1 MSGLS
6 RRSFIKGAAVGVVG
20 AAAAGPFQGVAARA
34 ATIRMAGVTPA
45 TVHDPGYGPLG
56 PVPDLA
62 DGQVR
67 LHLPEGF
74 SYRSFTPRGF
84 IMDDGFAT
92 PARHDGMACFG
103 GPGNAFTLIRNHEI
117 NGPIGAFG
125 DPATAYDP
133 AAGSGTTRVVITS
146 FGEVISTE
154 VSSNGTQMN
163 CSGGPMPGGSWVTC
177 EETINGPDV
186 GNDFTGGNNSLLHQK
201 HGYIYEVPTRGRGSA
216 AVSPI
221 RSAGRFAHESVAYD
235 PITNALFLTEDD
247 FNFPS
252 GFYRYLPPDRS
263 NAAKRISDGGRLQML
278 AARGQPNADL
288 SGHIEVG
295 ATFDVD
301 WVDIDDPDPTFA
313 AGTTNDQAIVAVAN
327 QGLANGAAKFSRLE
341 GSIWDA
347 GVVYFTSTQGGAPD
361 PTIPVLAGFGDGRG
375 QVWAYHTVAGRLRLM
390 YESTGLDVLD
400 LPDNVTISNRGTLV
414 LCEDGLDSANFL
426 RGLTKEGVLFDFA
439 KNAIPG
445 ATQEEFAG
453 STFSPN
459 GRTLFVNIQSNAA
472 AISFAIWGPWSNGG
486 F

>member
-1 MSGLS
+1 MSGLT
-6 RRSFIKGAAVGVVG
+6 RRSLLKGAAVGLG
-20 AAAAGPFQGVAARA
+20 AAAAGPFQGVSARA
-34 ATIRMAGVTPA
+34 ATIRAAGAVPA
-45 TVHDPGYGPLG
+45 VGPDPGYGPLV
-56 PVPDLA
+56 PIPDLR

-84 IMDDGFAT
+84 PMDDGVST
-92 PARHDGMACFG
+92 PARHDGMACFN
-103 GPGNAFTLIRNHEI
+103 GPSENFTLIRNHEI
-117 NGPIGAFG
+117 NGPVGAFG
-125 DPATAYDP
+125 DPATAYDT
-133 AAGSGTTRVVITS
+133 AAGGGTTRVVVTR
-146 FGEVISTE
+146 FGEVISSE
-154 VSSNGTQMN
+154 VSNNGTQMN
-163 CSGGPMPGGSWVTC
+163 CSGGPMPWGAWVTC
-177 EETINGPDV
+177 EETVNGPDV
-186 GNDFTGGNNSLLHQK
+186 GNDFSGGNNALLQRK
-201 HGYIYEVPTRGRGSA
+201 HGYIYEVPAREHGAG
-216 AVSPI
+216 AVSPV

-235 PITNALFLTEDD
+235 AITNALFLTEDD

-252 GFYRYLPPDRS
+252 GFYRYQPPTRA
-263 NAAKRISDGGRLQML
+263 NAVKRIDDGGRLQML
-278 AARGQPNADL
+278 AVRGQPNLDL
-288 SGHIEVG
+288 SGHVEVG
-295 ATFDVD
+295 TTFDVE
-301 WVDIDDPDPTFA
+301 WVEVDDPDPTFP

-327 QGLANGAAKFSRLE
+327 QGLANGAAIFSRLE

-375 QVWAYHTVAGRLRLM
+375 QIWAYHTVAQRLRLM

-414 LCEDGLDSANFL
+414 LCEDGLDNANFL
-426 RGLTKEGVLFDFA
+426 RGLTQDGVLFDFA

-459 GRTLFVNIQSNAA
+459 SHTLFVNIQSSSA
-472 AISFAIWGPWSNGG
+472 AISFAIWGPWHRGG